1 MAALDE
7 MPPPRAPRGDPGMA
21 QAGQARDSGGSMNQG
36 NQNNQNKGGI
46 NWGYV
51 VIVGLVL
58 WVLSTQANL
67 GANTWAV
74 AQNTGATQAT
84 GDLVG
89 GLTSAMKGFSVTLTG
104 VQNSMATLSQNQAYL
119 NQRMGKLETTVNQQG
134 QMLGNINGNVLSLQ
148 QGQQQTNA
156 LLLSLGNGSEP
167 QNANL
172 MGQMFQGQVGTQLG
186 GMPLNGV
193 AGVFPGAQ
201 PQGVPQT
208 TIDANGEMHVVDPFG
223 RINSE
228 PDVTF
233 VTPRQP

>member
-1 MAALDE
+1 MATMDE
-7 MPPPRAPRGDPGMA
+7 QRPPRG
-21 QAGQARDSGGSMNQG
+21 GQESGGSG
-36 NQNNQNKGGI
+36 NQSSSKGGI
-46 NWGYV
+46 NWEYV
-51 VIVGLVL
+51 VIAGLVL
-58 WVLSTQANL
+58 WVMSGQINL

-84 GDLVG
+84 GDAVT
-89 GLTSAMKGFSVTLTG
+89 GLTSAVKGMGGVLLG
-104 VQNSMATLSQNQAYL
+104 VQNSMATLSQNQAVL
-119 NQRMGKLETTVNQQG
+119 NQKMGTLETTVNQQG
-134 QMLGNINGNVLSLQ
+134 QMIGSINGNVLALQ

-156 LLLSLGNGSEP
+156 LLLSLGTGDTP

-201 PQGVPQT
+201 PQGAPQT

-223 RINSE
+223 RINGE

>member
-1 MAALDE
+1 M
-7 MPPPRAPRGDPGMA
+7 
-21 QAGQARDSGGSMNQG
+21 
-36 NQNNQNKGGI
+36 NQNNQGRGGI

-51 VIVGLVL
+51 VIAGLVL
-58 WVLSTQANL
+58 WVLSTQANM
-67 GANTWAV
+67 GANTWAI
-74 AQNTGATQAT
+74 AQNTGATQAQ
-84 GDLVG
+84 GDIVM
-89 GLTSAMKGFSVTLTG
+89 GLTSAMKGFSVTLNG

-119 NQRMGKLETTVNQQG
+119 DQKVDTLEATVNQQG
-134 QMLGNINGNVLSLQ
+134 QMIGNINGNVLSLQ

-156 LLLSLGNGSEP
+156 LLLSLGNGDTP

-193 AGVFPGAQ
+193 AGVFPGSQ
-201 PQGVPQT
+201 LT
-208 TIDANGEMHVVDPFG
+208 TTVNGEMHVVDPFG
-223 RINSE
+223 RINGE